1 MLVMAS
7 FMGKLCV
14 DVKMFNDV
22 SLQAKVASLYDCKYE

>member
-1 MLVMAS
+1 MVG

-22 SLQAKVASLYDCKYE
+22 SLEAKATSLYDYKYE